1 MAKKPLG
8 KDKDGI
14 QKVMRVGDYFGDAM
28 GQFALNAISGLVG
41 QLTYFY
47 TDKVGLAA
55 GAVGTAFL
63 IVKILDAFTDLI
75 MGYIVDHTAPGKER
89 YRPWLLRMAIPAA
102 IMIVL
107 LFTVPSNIS
116 SGMQMVYMFITN
128 FLLTAVIYTAICIPY
143 SSLQVVRTA
152 SQQERGNMGTWRAGA
167 GYVAGMVIA
176 VAIIPITNM
185 LGGDQAA
192 WIKFSVVLAVLAAV
206 CLLLTWKT
214 SKETNPVM
222 ESTEKQANDEESI
235 PLKKAIVNLFHNK
248 YWVMILIMGLCANI
262 TYGLANSAGTYY
274 AKWIYGNDNLVGIQ
288 GAVGMIPT
296 ILGFA
301 LVGPMI
307 KKLGVTKTLRVSFF
321 MGMAANI
328 LRLINPDNFVYNIV
342 LGCFSS
348 FANIPMMCLLGVL
361 TAMAIDYNEYKF
373 NNRMLASS
381 QAAASFGNKVGNGLG
396 SSLVAWCL
404 ALAAYD
410 PNALTATFAT
420 RQAVLA
426 FNIYVPILL
435 FALMFILSIKFD
447 LEKRLPG
454 IHEELAKREEHRK
467 RTGVNNC

>member
-307 KKLGVTKTLRVSFF
+307 KKLGVIKTLRVSFF

-328 LRLINPDNFVYNIV
+328 LRLINPDNFVYNTA

-454 IHEELAKREEHRK
+454 IHEELAKRK
-467 RTGVNNC
+467 STGKEQA

>member
-14 QKVMRVGDYFGDAM
+14 QKVMRFVDYFGDAS

-63 IVKILDAFTDLI
+63 ITKIVDAFTDLF
-75 MGYIVDHTAPGKER
+75 MGYIIDHTKPGKER
-89 YRPWLLRMAIPAA
+89 YRPWLFRMALPAA
-102 IMIVL
+102 AMVVL
-107 LFTVPSNIS
+107 LFTVPSSVS
-116 SGMQMVYMFITN
+116 STMQMIYMFITN

-143 SSLQVVRTA
+143 NSLLVVRTA

-167 GYVAGMVIA
+167 GYVSGMLIA

-185 LGGDQAA
+185 LGGDQGA
-192 WIKFSVVLAVLAAV
+192 WIKFSAMLAVLV
-206 CLLLTWKT
+206 FLCLLLAWKT

-222 ESTEKQANDEESI
+222 EVENTQGNNDEAI
-235 PLKKAIVNLFHNK
+235 PFKKAVINLFHNK
-248 YWVMILIMGLCANI
+248 YWVMILAMGLAANI
-262 TYGLANSAGTYY
+262 TYGLANSSGTYY
-274 AKWIYGNDNLVGIQ
+274 AKWIYGNDNLVGIA
-288 GAVGMIPT
+288 GAIGMIPT

-307 KKLGVTKTLRVSFF
+307 KRLGVTKTLRVSFF
-321 MGMAANI
+321 IGMAAN
-328 LRLINPDNFVYNIV
+328 LVRLINPYNFVYNTIC
-342 LGCFSS
+342 GCFGT

-361 TAMAIDYNEYKF
+361 TAMTIDYNEYKYG
-373 NNRMLASS
+373 NRMLASS
-381 QAAASFGNKVGNGLG
+381 QAASGFGGKVGNGLG

-404 ALAAYD
+404 AAASYD
-410 PNALTATFAT
+410 PLAETLTPAVK
-420 RQAVLA
+420 QAIFT

-435 FALMFILSIKFD
+435 FGLMFVLSLKFD
-447 LEKRLPG
+447 LEKRLPD
-454 IHEELAKREEHRK
+454 IKKEIEQRK
-467 RTGVNNC
+467 AQNQ

>member
-307 KKLGVTKTLRVSFF
+307 KKLGVIKTLRVSFF
-321 MGMAANI
+321 MGMSANI
-328 LRLINPDNFVYNIV
+328 LRLINPDNFVYNTV

-454 IHEELAKREEHRK
+454 IHEELAKRK
-467 RTGVNNC
+467 STGKEQA

>member
-102 IMIVL
+102 IMIVF

-328 LRLINPDNFVYNIV
+328 LRLINPDNFVYNTV

-420 RQAVLA
+420 RQAVFA

-454 IHEELAKREEHRK
+454 IHEELAKRK
-467 RTGVNNC
+467 STGKEQA

>member
-14 QKVMRVGDYFGDAM
+14 QKVMRAGDYFGDAL

-89 YRPWLLRMAIPAA
+89 YRPWLIRMAIPAA
-102 IMIVL
+102 IMIIL

-116 SGMQMVYMFITN
+116 SGLQMAYMFITN

-192 WIKFSVVLAVLAAV
+192 WIKFSVVLAVLAAL
-206 CLLLTWKT
+206 CLLISWKT

-222 ESTEKQANDEESI
+222 ESAEDQADYEEAV
-235 PLKKAIVNLFHNK
+235 PLGKAIVDLFHNK
-248 YWVMILIMGLCANI
+248 YWVMILIMGICANI
-262 TYGLANSAGTYY
+262 IYGLSNSAGTYY

-288 GAVGMIPT
+288 GAVGLIPT
-296 ILGFA
+296 ILGFV
-301 LVGPMI
+301 LVGPLI
-307 KKLGVTKTLRVSFF
+307 KKLGVTKTLKVSFF
-321 MGMAANI
+321 IGMAANI
-328 LRLINPDNFVYNIV
+328 LRLINPENFVYNTV
-342 LGCFSS
+342 LGAFSTFS
-348 FANIPMMCLLGVL
+348 NIPMMCLLGVL

-381 QAAASFGNKVGNGLG
+381 QAASSFGGKVGNGLG

-404 ALAAYD
+404 AIAAYD
-410 PNALTATFAT
+410 PDALTATFAT
-420 RQAVLA
+420 RQAIFA
-426 FNIYVPILL
+426 FNIYIPFIL
-435 FALMFILSIKFD
+435 FAVMFVLSIKFD

-454 IHEELAKREEHRK
+454 IHEELAKRKGAGKEQA
-467 RTGVNNC
+467 

>member
-14 QKVMRVGDYFGDAM
+14 QKVMRVGDYFGDSL
-28 GQFALNAISGLVG
+28 GQFSLNAISGLVG

-55 GAVGTAFL
+55 GAVATAFL

-89 YRPWLLRMAIPAA
+89 YRPWLMRMAIPAA

-107 LFTVPSNIS
+107 LFTVPTSIS
-116 SGMQMVYMFITN
+116 SSAQMVYMFVTN

-152 SQQERGNMGTWRAGA
+152 SQQERGYMGTWRAGA
-167 GYVAGMVIA
+167 GYVAGMIIA

-185 LGGDQAA
+185 LGGDQMA
-192 WIKFSVVLAVLAAV
+192 WIKFSAVLAVLTV
-206 CLLLTWKT
+206 ICLLVSYKT
-214 SKETNPVM
+214 NKETNPVM
-222 ESTEKQANDEESI
+222 EAAGQTAENDEAI
-235 PLKKAIVNLFHNK
+235 PFRRAIVNLFHNK

-301 LVGPMI
+301 LVGPMT
-307 KKLGVTKTLRVSFF
+307 KFLGVTKTLRVSFF
-321 MGMAANI
+321 IGMAANI
-328 LRLINPDNFVYNIV
+328 LRLFNPYNFVYNTV

-361 TAMAIDYNEYKF
+361 TAMAIDFNEYKF
-373 NNRMLASS
+373 SNRMLASS
-381 QAAASFGNKVGNGLG
+381 QSASSFGNKVGNGLG
-396 SSLVAWCL
+396 ASLVGWCL
-404 ALAAYD
+404 AIAAYD
-410 PNALTATFAT
+410 PNAATASFAT
-420 RQAVLA
+420 EQAIFT
-426 FNIYVPILL
+426 FNIYVPLIL
-435 FALMFILSIKFD
+435 FALMFVLSILFD
-447 LEKRLPG
+447 LEKRLPS
-454 IHEELAKREEHRK
+454 IHEEIAKRK
-467 RTGVNNC
+467 TAK

>member
-1 MAKKPLG
+1 MSKKPLG

-14 QKVMRVGDYFGDAM
+14 QKVMRFGDYFGDAA

-75 MGYIVDHTAPGKER
+75 MGYIVDHTKPGKER

-102 IMIVL
+102 VMIVL
-107 LFTVPSNIS
+107 LFTVPANVS
-116 SGMQMVYMFITN
+116 STMQMVYMFITN

-143 SSLQVVRTA
+143 NSLIVVRTA

-176 VAIIPITNM
+176 VAIIPVTNM
-185 LGGDQAA
+185 LGGNQAA
-192 WIKFSVVLAVLAAV
+192 WIKFSVVLAVLAAL

-222 ESTEKQANDEESI
+222 DAENAQSNADEAI
-235 PLKKAIVNLFHNK
+235 PFKDAIVNLFHNK
-248 YWVMILIMGLCANI
+248 YWVMILIMGLAANI

-288 GAVGMIPT
+288 GAVGLIPT
-296 ILGFA
+296 VLGFA

-307 KKLGVTKTLRVSFF
+307 KKMGVTKTLKVSFF
-321 MGMAANI
+321 IGMAANI
-328 LRLINPDNFVYNIV
+328 LRLFNPYDFVYNTI
-342 LGCFSS
+342 LSCFST

-381 QAAASFGNKVGNGLG
+381 QAASGFGNKVGNGLG

-404 ALAAYD
+404 AIASYNPLAET
-410 PNALTATFAT
+410 LTGGVK
-420 RQAVLA
+420 QAILT
-426 FNIYVPILL
+426 FNIYVPLIL
-435 FALMFILSIKFD
+435 FALMFVLSLKFD
-447 LEKRLPG
+447 LEKKLPE
-454 IHEELAKREEHRK
+454 IHAEIAQRK
-467 RTGVNNC
+467 AQNK

>member
-307 KKLGVTKTLRVSFF
+307 KKLGVIKTLRVSFF

-328 LRLINPDNFVYNIV
+328 LRLINPDNFVYNTV

-454 IHEELAKREEHRK
+454 IHEELAKRK
-467 RTGVNNC
+467 STGKEQA

>member
-1 MAKKPLG
+1 M
-8 KDKDGI
+8 
-14 QKVMRVGDYFGDAM
+14 
-28 GQFALNAISGLVG
+28 
-41 QLTYFY
+41 
-47 TDKVGLAA
+47 GLAA

-454 IHEELAKREEHRK
+454 IHEELAKRK
-467 RTGVNNC
+467 STGKEQA

>member
-75 MGYIVDHTAPGKER
+75 MGYIVDHTALGKER

-262 TYGLANSAGTYY
+262 AYGLANSAGTYY

-328 LRLINPDNFVYNIV
+328 LRLINPDNFVYNTV

-420 RQAVLA
+420 RQAVLT

-454 IHEELAKREEHRK
+454 IHEELAKRK
-467 RTGVNNC
+467 STGKEQA

>member
-328 LRLINPDNFVYNIV
+328 IRLINPDNFVYNTV

-454 IHEELAKREEHRK
+454 IHEELAKRK
-467 RTGVNNC
+467 STGKEQA

>member
-1 MAKKPLG
+1 MSKKPLG

-14 QKVMRVGDYFGDAM
+14 QKVMRFGDYFGDAA

-102 IMIVL
+102 AMIIL
-107 LFTVPSNIS
+107 LFTVPASVS
-116 SGMQMVYMFITN
+116 STLQMVYMFITN

-143 SSLQVVRTA
+143 NSLMVVRTA

-192 WIKFSVVLAVLAAV
+192 WIKFSVVLAVLSAL

-222 ESTEKQANDEESI
+222 GAENAQSDADEAI
-235 PLKKAIVNLFHNK
+235 PFKDAVVNLFHNK
-248 YWVMILIMGLCANI
+248 YWVMILIMGLAANI

-288 GAVGMIPT
+288 GAVGLIPT
-296 ILGFA
+296 VLGFA

-307 KKLGVTKTLRVSFF
+307 KKLGVTKTLKVSFF
-321 MGMAANI
+321 IGMAANI
-328 LRLINPDNFVYNIV
+328 LRLFNPYDFVYNTV
-342 LGCFSS
+342 LGCFST

-381 QAAASFGNKVGNGLG
+381 QAASGFGNMVGNGLG

-404 ALAAYD
+404 AIASYNPLAE
-410 PNALTATFAT
+410 TVTGGVK
-420 RQAVLA
+420 QAIFT
-426 FNIYVPILL
+426 FNIYVPLIL
-435 FALMFILSIKFD
+435 FALMFAISLKFD
-447 LEKRLPG
+447 LEKRLPE
-454 IHEELAKREEHRK
+454 IHTEIAQRK
-467 RTGVNNC
+467 AQNK

>member
-1 MAKKPLG
+1 MSKKPLG

-14 QKVMRVGDYFGDAM
+14 QKVMRFGDYFGDAA

-75 MGYIVDHTAPGKER
+75 MGYIVDHTKPGKER

-102 IMIVL
+102 AMIVL
-107 LFTVPSNIS
+107 LFTVPASVS
-116 SGMQMVYMFITN
+116 STMQMVYMFITN

-143 SSLQVVRTA
+143 GSLMVVRTA

-192 WIKFSVVLAVLAAV
+192 WIKFSVVLAVLAAL

-222 ESTEKQANDEESI
+222 DAEDAQPNADEAI
-235 PLKKAIVNLFHNK
+235 PFKDAIVNLFHNK
-248 YWVMILIMGLCANI
+248 YWVMILIMGLAANI

-288 GAVGMIPT
+288 GAVGLIPT
-296 ILGFA
+296 VLGFA

-307 KKLGVTKTLRVSFF
+307 KKLGVTKTLKVSFF
-321 MGMAANI
+321 IGVAANI
-328 LRLINPDNFVYNIV
+328 LRLFNPYDFVYNTV
-342 LGCFSS
+342 LGCFST

-381 QAAASFGNKVGNGLG
+381 QAASGFGNKVGNGLG

-404 ALAAYD
+404 AIASYNPLAET
-410 PNALTATFAT
+410 LTGGVK
-420 RQAVLA
+420 QAIFT
-426 FNIYVPILL
+426 FNIYVPLIL
-435 FALMFILSIKFD
+435 FALMFAISLKFD
-447 LEKRLPG
+447 LEKRLPE
-454 IHEELAKREEHRK
+454 IHAEIAQRK
-467 RTGVNNC
+467 AQNK

>member
-14 QKVMRVGDYFGDAM
+14 QKVMRAGDYFGDAL

-89 YRPWLLRMAIPAA
+89 YRPWLIRMAIPAT
-102 IMIVL
+102 IMIIL

-116 SGMQMVYMFITN
+116 SGLQMAYMFITN

-192 WIKFSVVLAVLAAV
+192 WIKFSVVLAVLAAL
-206 CLLLTWKT
+206 CLLISWKT

-222 ESTEKQANDEESI
+222 ESAEDQADYEEAV
-235 PLKKAIVNLFHNK
+235 PLGKAIVDLFHNK
-248 YWVMILIMGLCANI
+248 YWVMILIMGICANI
-262 TYGLANSAGTYY
+262 IYGLSNSAGTYY

-288 GAVGMIPT
+288 GAVGLIPT
-296 ILGFA
+296 ILGFV
-301 LVGPMI
+301 LVGPLI
-307 KKLGVTKTLRVSFF
+307 KKLGVTKTLKVSFF
-321 MGMAANI
+321 IGMAANI
-328 LRLINPDNFVYNIV
+328 LRLINPENFVYNTV
-342 LGCFSS
+342 LGAFSTFS
-348 FANIPMMCLLGVL
+348 NIPMMCLLGVL

-381 QAAASFGNKVGNGLG
+381 QAASSFGGKVGNGLG

-404 ALAAYD
+404 AIAAYD
-410 PNALTATFAT
+410 PDALTATFAT
-420 RQAVLA
+420 RQAIFT
-426 FNIYVPILL
+426 FNIYIPFIL
-435 FALMFILSIKFD
+435 FAVMFVLSIKFD

-454 IHEELAKREEHRK
+454 IHEELAKRKGAGKEQA
-467 RTGVNNC
+467 

>member
-89 YRPWLLRMAIPAA
+89 YRPWLIRMAIPAA

-116 SGMQMVYMFITN
+116 SGLQMTYMFITN

-185 LGGDQAA
+185 LGGDQMA
-192 WIKFSVVLAVLAAV
+192 WIKFSVVLAILAAI
-206 CLLLTWKT
+206 CLLISWKT

-222 ESTEKQANDEESI
+222 ESTDDQADSEEAI
-235 PLKKAIVNLFHNK
+235 PFNKAIVNLFHNK
-248 YWVMILIMGLCANI
+248 YWVMILVMGLCANI

-288 GAVGMIPT
+288 GAVGLIPT

-307 KKLGVTKTLRVSFF
+307 KKLGVTKTLKVSFF
-321 MGMAANI
+321 IGMAANV
-328 LRLINPDNFVYNIV
+328 LRLINPDNFVYNTV

-381 QAAASFGNKVGNGLG
+381 QAASSFGNKVGNGLG

-410 PNALTATFAT
+410 PNAVSATFAT
-420 RQAVLA
+420 RQAILT
-426 FNIYVPILL
+426 FNIYVPLVL
-435 FALMFILSIKFD
+435 FAIMFILSIKFD

-454 IHEELAKREEHRK
+454 IHEELAKRKSSRK
-467 RTGVNNC
+467 EQA

>member
-89 YRPWLLRMAIPAA
+89 YRPWLIRMAIPAA

-116 SGMQMVYMFITN
+116 SGLQMTYMFVTN

-167 GYVAGMVIA
+167 GYVAGMIIA

-192 WIKFSVVLAVLAAV
+192 WIKFSVVLAILAAV
-206 CLLLTWKT
+206 CLLISWKT

-222 ESTEKQANDEESI
+222 ESTEDWADNEEAI
-235 PLKKAIVNLFHNK
+235 PFSKAIVNLFHNK
-248 YWVMILIMGLCANI
+248 YWVMILVMGLCANI
-262 TYGLANSAGTYY
+262 TYGLSNSAGTYY

-307 KKLGVTKTLRVSFF
+307 KKLGVTKTLKVSFF
-321 MGMAANI
+321 IGMAANI
-328 LRLINPDNFVYNIV
+328 LRLINPDNFVYNTV

-381 QAAASFGNKVGNGLG
+381 QAASSFGNKVGNGLG

-410 PNALTATFAT
+410 PNALSATFAT
-420 RQAVLA
+420 RQAILT
-426 FNIYVPILL
+426 FNIYVPLIL
-435 FALMFILSIKFD
+435 FAVMFILSIKFD
-447 LEKRLPG
+447 LEKRLPA
-454 IHEELAKREEHRK
+454 IHEELAKRK
-467 RTGVNNC
+467 SAGNKQA

>member
-116 SGMQMVYMFITN
+116 SGMQMAYMFITN

-206 CLLLTWKT
+206 CLLITWKT

-222 ESTEKQANDEESI
+222 ESTEEQANDEESI
-235 PLKKAIVNLFHNK
+235 PFKKAIVNLFHNK

-321 MGMAANI
+321 MGMAANL
-328 LRLINPDNFVYNIV
+328 LRLINPDNFVYNTV

-454 IHEELAKREEHRK
+454 IHEELAKRK
-467 RTGVNNC
+467 STGKEQA

>member
-1 MAKKPLG
+1 
-8 KDKDGI
+8 
-14 QKVMRVGDYFGDAM
+14 
-28 GQFALNAISGLVG
+28 
-41 QLTYFY
+41 
-47 TDKVGLAA
+47 
-55 GAVGTAFL
+55 
-63 IVKILDAFTDLI
+63 
-75 MGYIVDHTAPGKER
+75 
-89 YRPWLLRMAIPAA
+89 
-102 IMIVL
+102 
-107 LFTVPSNIS
+107 
-116 SGMQMVYMFITN
+116 
-128 FLLTAVIYTAICIPY
+128 
-143 SSLQVVRTA
+143 
-152 SQQERGNMGTWRAGA
+152 MGTWRAGA

-328 LRLINPDNFVYNIV
+328 LRLINPDNFVYNTV

-454 IHEELAKREEHRK
+454 IHEELAKRK
-467 RTGVNNC
+467 STGKEQA

>member
-1 MAKKPLG
+1 
-8 KDKDGI
+8 DGI

-307 KKLGVTKTLRVSFF
+307 KKLGVIKTLRVSFF

-328 LRLINPDNFVYNIV
+328 LRLINPDNFVYNTA

-454 IHEELAKREEHRK
+454 IHEELAKRK
-467 RTGVNNC
+467 STGKEQA

>member
-102 IMIVL
+102 IMIVF

-328 LRLINPDNFVYNIV
+328 LRLINPDNFVYNTV

-454 IHEELAKREEHRK
+454 IHEELAKRK
-467 RTGVNNC
+467 STGKEQA

>member
-206 CLLLTWKT
+206 CLLITWKT

-222 ESTEKQANDEESI
+222 ESTEEQANDEESI
-235 PLKKAIVNLFHNK
+235 PFKKAIVNLFHNK

-321 MGMAANI
+321 MGMAANL
-328 LRLINPDNFVYNIV
+328 LRLINPDNFVYNTV

-454 IHEELAKREEHRK
+454 IHEELAKRK
-467 RTGVNNC
+467 STGKEQA

>member
-328 LRLINPDNFVYNIV
+328 LRLINPDNFVYNTV

-454 IHEELAKREEHRK
+454 IHEELAKRK
-467 RTGVNNC
+467 STGKEQA

>member
-1 MAKKPLG
+1 M
-8 KDKDGI
+8 
-14 QKVMRVGDYFGDAM
+14 
-28 GQFALNAISGLVG
+28 
-41 QLTYFY
+41 
-47 TDKVGLAA
+47 
-55 GAVGTAFL
+55 

-454 IHEELAKREEHRK
+454 IHEELAKRK
-467 RTGVNNC
+467 STGKEQA

>member
-14 QKVMRVGDYFGDAM
+14 QKVMRAGDYFGDAL

-89 YRPWLLRMAIPAA
+89 YRPWLIRMAIPAT
-102 IMIVL
+102 IMIIL

-116 SGMQMVYMFITN
+116 SGLQMAYMFITN

-192 WIKFSVVLAVLAAV
+192 WIKFSVVLAVLAAL
-206 CLLLTWKT
+206 CLLISWKT

-222 ESTEKQANDEESI
+222 ESAEDQADYEEAV
-235 PLKKAIVNLFHNK
+235 PLGKAIVDLFHNK
-248 YWVMILIMGLCANI
+248 YWVMILIMGICANI
-262 TYGLANSAGTYY
+262 IYGLSNSAGTYY

-288 GAVGMIPT
+288 GAVGLIPT
-296 ILGFA
+296 ILGFV
-301 LVGPMI
+301 LVGPLI
-307 KKLGVTKTLRVSFF
+307 KKLGVTKTLKVSFF
-321 MGMAANI
+321 IGMAANI
-328 LRLINPDNFVYNIV
+328 LRLINPENFVYNTV
-342 LGCFSS
+342 LGAFSTFS
-348 FANIPMMCLLGVL
+348 NIPMMCLLGVL

-381 QAAASFGNKVGNGLG
+381 QAASSFGGKVGNGLG

-404 ALAAYD
+404 AIAAYD
-410 PNALTATFAT
+410 PDALTATFAT
-420 RQAVLA
+420 RQAIFT
-426 FNIYVPILL
+426 FNIYIPFIL
-435 FALMFILSIKFD
+435 FAVMFVLSIKFD

-454 IHEELAKREEHRK
+454 MHEELAKTKGAGKEQA
-467 RTGVNNC
+467 